1 MASLW
6 QAFVETVDAQISVD
20 DRLFWATDL
29 RALIAWPLIP
39 FFVLIFLAN
48 PPSTSANVIA
58 AAMLIFEVWWTIFL
72 FRRRATKK
80 RDWVDPSRFSDEN
93 NGY

>member
-6 QAFVETVDAQISVD
+6 QDFVDAVDAQISVD

-39 FFVLIFLAN
+39 FLVLIFLAG
-48 PPSTSANVIA
+48 PPSAIANVIA
-58 AAMLIFEVWWTIFL
+58 AAMLIFEIWWTIFL

-80 RDWVDPSRFSDEN
+80 RNWVEPSQFSDEN
-93 NGY
+93 KGY

>member
-6 QAFVETVDAQISVD
+6 QDFVDTVDAQISVN
-20 DRLFWATDL
+20 DRLFWAVDFG
-29 RALIAWPLIP
+29 ALIAWPFIP
-39 FFVLIFLAN
+39 FFVLVFLAD

-80 RDWVDPSRFSDEN
+80 RKWVEPSRFSDEN
-93 NGY
+93 SGY